1 MIKLSP
7 SILAADFAE
16 LGRSCEA
23 VMAAGADMLHVD
35 VMDGAFVPN
44 ISLGVPVL
52 AALAK
57 RVPAFYDVH
66 LMIRRPLQYIKP
78 FCAAGANLLTFHIEA
93 ESPVEQTIQAIHDEG
108 RRAALC
114 IKPATPPEAVF
125 PYLDALE
132 MVLVMSVEPGF
143 GGQKFMP
150 AAVEKIAAI
159 RAEAQRRGLSTDIEV
174 DGGIDACGGQC
185 RVRRKGSRRRNVG
198 HPRRV
203 RIGGSLALCGPARKA
218 GRPEGACVRPPAA
231 PFNPKRKEATFMSP
245 ETALP
250 LQPPSAYEANRDIV
264 FMTLPLLALSTYF
277 YGARPAVLCLTA
289 AFTAMLCDHLVA
301 WLRHRPCDKTENSSI
316 PSALVLVLLLPATVH
331 YYVVVVSVAV
341 AILLGKHAFGGYGH
355 YPFNPAA
362 FGYAVAAVSWP
373 GEVFLYPVP
382 FTTMSVLDTGS
393 ATVMESVS
401 HTLRAGG
408 VPNVDTF
415 DLILGNYA
423 GPIGATSVLI
433 LVACAMYLWMRR
445 DITLGIPFGFLLS
458 CALVAFFYPRV
469 NTLGL
474 ELPWQYLDIR
484 LLSLKY
490 EMLSGALV
498 FAAVFLVNEPVTRPK
513 NTRAHFV
520 YGMILGFMTMMF
532 RYFGSY
538 DTGVCFAVLAVN
550 ALAGY
555 LDRLFSQKIFRR
567 EVRS

>member
-1 MIKLSP
+1 
-7 SILAADFAE
+7 
-16 LGRSCEA
+16 
-23 VMAAGADMLHVD
+23 
-35 VMDGAFVPN
+35 
-44 ISLGVPVL
+44 
-52 AALAK
+52 
-57 RVPAFYDVH
+57 
-66 LMIRRPLQYIKP
+66 
-78 FCAAGANLLTFHIEA
+78 
-93 ESPVEQTIQAIHDEG
+93 
-108 RRAALC
+108 
-114 IKPATPPEAVF
+114 
-125 PYLDALE
+125 
-132 MVLVMSVEPGF
+132 
-143 GGQKFMP
+143 
-150 AAVEKIAAI
+150 
-159 RAEAQRRGLSTDIEV
+159 
-174 DGGIDACGGQC
+174 
-185 RVRRKGSRRRNVG
+185 
-198 HPRRV
+198 
-203 RIGGSLALCGPARKA
+203 
-218 GRPEGACVRPPAA
+218 
-231 PFNPKRKEATFMSP
+231 MSP

-458 CALVAFFYPRV
+458 CALVAFFLPACEHAGAGAALAVSGHPPALAQIRDALRRACFCGCVSGERAGDAPEKYPRAFCV
-469 NTLGL
+469 RYDPGL
-474 ELPWQYLDIR
+474 YDNDVPLFR
-484 LLSLKY
+484 L
-490 EMLSGALV
+490 V
-498 FAAVFLVNEPVTRPK
+498 
-513 NTRAHFV
+513 
-520 YGMILGFMTMMF
+520 
-532 RYFGSY
+532 
-538 DTGVCFAVLAVN
+538 
-550 ALAGY
+550 
-555 LDRLFSQKIFRR
+555 
-567 EVRS
+567 

>member
-1 MIKLSP
+1 
-7 SILAADFAE
+7 
-16 LGRSCEA
+16 
-23 VMAAGADMLHVD
+23 
-35 VMDGAFVPN
+35 
-44 ISLGVPVL
+44 
-52 AALAK
+52 
-57 RVPAFYDVH
+57 
-66 LMIRRPLQYIKP
+66 
-78 FCAAGANLLTFHIEA
+78 
-93 ESPVEQTIQAIHDEG
+93 
-108 RRAALC
+108 
-114 IKPATPPEAVF
+114 
-125 PYLDALE
+125 
-132 MVLVMSVEPGF
+132 
-143 GGQKFMP
+143 
-150 AAVEKIAAI
+150 
-159 RAEAQRRGLSTDIEV
+159 
-174 DGGIDACGGQC
+174 
-185 RVRRKGSRRRNVG
+185 
-198 HPRRV
+198 
-203 RIGGSLALCGPARKA
+203 
-218 GRPEGACVRPPAA
+218 
-231 PFNPKRKEATFMSP
+231 MSP

-301 WLRHRPCDKTENSSI
+301 WLRHRPCDKTEKQQH
-316 PSALVLVLLLPATVH
+316 PLCAGA
-331 YYVVVVSVAV
+331 
-341 AILLGKHAFGGYGH
+341 G
-355 YPFNPAA
+355 PAA
-362 FGYAVAAVSWP
+362 ARHRALLCGRRQCGGGHPAGQARFRRVRPLPVQPRGLRLCRRRRQLP

-458 CALVAFFYPRV
+458 SALVAFFYPRV

>member
-1 MIKLSP
+1 MTQLLNDFLSG
-7 SILAADFAE
+7 SAAWGVLLTLAAFA
-16 LGRSCEA
+16 LGTLINKVTGKAIFNPLLLGSIFVIIFLSVCSIPY
-23 VMAAGADMLHVD
+23 AD
-35 VMDGAFVPN
+35 
-44 ISLGVPVL
+44 
-52 AALAK
+52 
-57 RVPAFYDVH
+57 Y
-66 LMIRRPLQYIKP
+66 
-78 FCAAGANLLTFHIEA
+78 
-93 ESPVEQTIQAIHDEG
+93 
-108 RRAALC
+108 
-114 IKPATPPEAVF
+114 
-125 PYLDALE
+125 
-132 MVLVMSVEPGF
+132 
-143 GGQKFMP
+143 
-150 AAVEKIAAI
+150 
-159 RAEAQRRGLSTDIEV
+159 
-174 DGGIDACGGQC
+174 
-185 RVRRKGSRRRNVG
+185 
-198 HPRRV
+198 
-203 RIGGSLALCGPARKA
+203 KA
-218 GRPEGACVRPPAA
+218 SAA
-231 PFNPKRKEATFMSP
+231 PVN
-245 ETALP
+245 
-250 LQPPSAYEANRDIV
+250 Y
-264 FMTLPLLALSTYF
+264 
-277 YGARPAVLCLTA
+277 
-289 AFTAMLCDHLVA
+289 
-301 WLRHRPCDKTENSSI
+301 
-316 PSALVLVLLLPATVH
+316 LLLPATVH

-490 EMLSGALV
+490 EMLSGALI